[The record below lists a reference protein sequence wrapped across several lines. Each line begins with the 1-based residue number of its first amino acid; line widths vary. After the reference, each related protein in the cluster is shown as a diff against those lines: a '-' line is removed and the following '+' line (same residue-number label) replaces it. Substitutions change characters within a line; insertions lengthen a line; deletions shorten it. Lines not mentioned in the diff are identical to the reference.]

1 MRWHLPSASC
11 NDWFIALC
19 ALSLLW
25 TAMQVGVVH
34 DISLNELRLYTDYGR
49 CCRPL
54 FIVDQLSL
62 KIKKGD
68 VNRLTNDEEFRW
80 SDLVYSGY
88 IE

>member
-1 MRWHLPSASC
+1 MTRVIASR
-11 NDWFIALC
+11 

-25 TAMQVGVVH
+25 IAVQVGVVH

-68 VNRLTNDEEFRW
+68 VNRLTNDEDFRW